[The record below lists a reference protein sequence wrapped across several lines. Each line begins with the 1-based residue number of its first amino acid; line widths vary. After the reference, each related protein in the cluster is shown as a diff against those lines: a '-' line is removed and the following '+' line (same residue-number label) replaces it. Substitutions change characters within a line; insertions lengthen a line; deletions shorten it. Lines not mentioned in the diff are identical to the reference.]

1 MPDTKVVES
10 FQQRTNGVT
19 EQLLCNWGCMCWLKP
34 LSWGNNHRG
43 VWSTSRRTDEHCFLT
58 RKEGRKHHAVG
69 RVHACHHGGGRT
81 EGFHC
86 YRQVSTHGTY
96 INRSFGFTPHTTVL
110 LSSASWRMELWS
122 YCFPTTFLSSL
133 KVTRGQADVV
143 CQSIVVFSTNLS
155 CPPITH
161 SYKDTFDFAHQVI
174 IGTKK

>member
-10 FQQRTNGVT
+10 FQQHTNGVT

-96 INRSFGFTPHTTVL
+96 INRSFGFTPRTTVL
-110 LSSASWRMELWS
+110 LSSASWRDFDRIVFQLLSFLHWKWPVAKLMSFARVLLF
-122 YCFPTTFLSSL
+122 FP
-133 KVTRGQADVV
+133 Q
-143 CQSIVVFSTNLS
+143 I
-155 CPPITH
+155 
-161 SYKDTFDFAHQVI
+161 
-174 IGTKK
+174 